1 MTYTDTELAV
11 IAAVAS
17 TSTLHPVL
25 FGQRLILTIKYT
37 RGGQPAA
44 APRTITVRVRT
55 TVRMPLFAD
64 IWASAGPAV
73 AGVAAVVAGWVRKI
87 APKAAS
93 GLEQALPQPL
103 VAGPVLGAAL
113 VTECKAVELPCDRA
127 DRAGRW
133 TGVVRHKWAM
143 STGWTLA
150 RSGASTRPSMVEGAG
165 VDRSV
170 R

>member
-44 APRTITVRVRT
+44 DPRTITVRVRT
-55 TVRMPLFAD
+55 TVCMPLFAD
-64 IWASAGPAV
+64 IWALAGPAV
-73 AGVAAVVAGWVRKI
+73 AGFAAVVAGWVRKI
-87 APKAAS
+87 ATKVNRGLNRAVPKSPAT
-93 GLEQALPQPL
+93 
-103 VAGPVLGAAL
+103 GPVLDTAPVAECGA
-113 VTECKAVELPCDRA
+113 VGVSRDRS

-133 TGVVRHKWAM
+133 IGADQPKGSVN
-143 STGWTLA
+143 TGWTSA
-150 RSGASTRPSMVEGAG
+150 RPPMVVGAKNDRRGA
-165 VDRSV
+165 
-170 R
+170 